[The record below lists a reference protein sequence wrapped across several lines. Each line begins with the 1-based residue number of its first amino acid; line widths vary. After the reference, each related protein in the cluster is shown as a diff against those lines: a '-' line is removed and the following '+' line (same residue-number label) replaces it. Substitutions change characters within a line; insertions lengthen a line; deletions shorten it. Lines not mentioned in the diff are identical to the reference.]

1 MSRNSRAASSQP
13 HSKPSTYNYRNALKA
28 PDPFVILNP
37 DPNRRYRFLSRRLL
51 AKSADPNKPG
61 DMGFD
66 PRGYT
71 ILTEGNSK
79 GERLG
84 TSRGGQGAGST
95 LVYEDLVVGFIP
107 KEEYEERCR
116 EKDLA
121 NKVIQESY
129 IGSFK
134 NAVRD
139 AAARGLEVS
148 SFVKGQDAPLETQVV
163 GRSDFE

>member
-1 MSRNSRAASSQP
+1 MSKNPRAASTP
-13 HSKPSTYNYRNALKA
+13 SKKTTAYSYRNALKA
-28 PDPFVILNP
+28 PDPFVIHNQ
-37 DPNRRYRFLSRRLL
+37 DPNRVYRFLSRRLL
-51 AKSADPNKPG
+51 SRSSDPNKPG

-84 TSRGGQGAGST
+84 TSRGGYGNGST
-95 LVYEDLVVGFIP
+95 LVYEDLVVGFID
-107 KEEYEERCR
+107 KEEYQERVR

-121 NKVIQESY
+121 NKMIQESY

-139 AAARGLEVS
+139 AADRGLEVS
-148 SFVKGQDAPLETQVV
+148 YFVKGQDAPLETQVV